1 MKDDIEYEPR
11 AKGGFQD
18 NPQNINKKGRP
29 SKGYSITEMMR
40 EMIAEEPKV
49 REAIGKSVLKKA
61 LAGDTQAIKLIW
73 SYMDGMPNQKI
84 ENTFESETEGILLLR
99 EIISTRRKA
108 KKITDE
114 HND

>member
-1 MKDDIEYEPR
+1 MNDDDYEPR

-18 NPQNINKKGRP
+18 NPQNINRKGRP
-29 SKGYSITEMMR
+29 LKGYSITEMMK

-73 SYMDGMPNQKI
+73 QYMDGMPSQKI
-84 ENTFESETEGILLLR
+84 ENTFNNEAEGVVLLR
-99 EIISTRRKA
+99 EIISTRRKE
-108 KKITDE
+108 KKPISE
-114 HND
+114 